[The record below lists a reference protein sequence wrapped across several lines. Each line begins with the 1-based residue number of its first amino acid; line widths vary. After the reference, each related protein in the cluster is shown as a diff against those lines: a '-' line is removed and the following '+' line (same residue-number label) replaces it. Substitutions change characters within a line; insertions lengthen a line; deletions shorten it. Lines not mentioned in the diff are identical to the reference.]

1 MSILT
6 AHLKMPEKDDHVTSQ
21 VHWECVSPCKLY
33 LLTFIVYTVYL
44 TGLRT
49 EVIYPESSTKML
61 RRWNVS
67 LLHEIMS
74 LSTFAG
80 SHFVSLIHDCFFW
93 FFCPLVCFWIY
104 PHPICW
110 CTNSNTQHHQNT
122 YSANVTYTDETRCK
136 HRCHSCHFFSK
147 DGEQLEFSF
156 RTWLDL
162 VSF

>member
-21 VHWECVSPCKLY
+21 LHWECVSPCKLY

-80 SHFVSLIHDCFFW
+80 SHFVSNPWLFFC

>member
-80 SHFVSLIHDCFFW
+80 SHFVSNPWLFFLFFFVHLCVPEYIHIQSVDVQTQILSIIRTHIVLMLRTLMRLDVSTGATPVIFFQK
-93 FFCPLVCFWIY
+93 
-104 PHPICW
+104 
-110 CTNSNTQHHQNT
+110 TESN
-122 YSANVTYTDETRCK
+122 
-136 HRCHSCHFFSK
+136 
-147 DGEQLEFSF
+147 
-156 RTWLDL
+156 
-162 VSF
+162 